1 MIPDHLLYTA
11 SHEWVRLEG
20 DIATVGIT
28 HYAQAALGDVVFIEL
43 PSVGRH
49 VTQGDTIAVVESVK
63 AASDIYSPVTGKVIK
78 INTALATAP
87 EGVNTSPYEAG
98 WFLRVKLSQA
108 ITNLLGAA
116 RYHATLT

>member
-1 MIPDHLLYTA
+1 MIPDNLLYTT

-28 HYAQAALGDVVFIEL
+28 HYAQEALGDVVFIEL
-43 PSVGRH
+43 PNVGRL
-49 VTQGDTIAVVESVK
+49 VMQGDTVAVVESVK
-63 AASDIYSPVTGKVIK
+63 AASDIYSPVNGEIVEV
-78 INTALATAP
+78 NTALVTAP